1 LGKSYTQ
8 RASLPKIIFKGLN
21 LLDGCL
27 DENAS
32 IIPGKSTLV
41 LCSQNINLLKF
52 LLGILNSKLP
62 ILYIKSKYAS
72 SSYCGGI
79 TFTKDMINDFPIP
92 SLKDQQQ
99 QPIINLVDKILAAKQ
114 VNPQA
119 DTSGLESQI
128 DALVYK
134 LYDLSETEIEII
146 EKSSVKSE
154 KDTENKKSVKR
165 QIESKKK
172 YLVTTD
178 EEL

>member
-1 LGKSYTQ
+1 M
-8 RASLPKIIFKGLN
+8 
-21 LLDGCL
+21 
-27 DENAS
+27 
-32 IIPGKSTLV
+32 
-41 LCSQNINLLKF
+41 
-52 LLGILNSKLP
+52 P

-92 SLKDQQQ
+92 SLKDHQQ

-119 DTSGLESQI
+119 DTSDLESQI

-154 KDTENKKSVKR
+154 KDTENKKSEKR